1 MQEALKLRSTDRSL
15 SLTLRP
21 DGGHVALS
29 LEAYGWRPV
38 PDSGVQID
46 SLSLTGVAKPQDF
59 NVSAFDVRVFNGA
72 FRGRGVISGGE
83 AYRVSGDLSFE
94 HLNAGRMSEVLAGG
108 ALVQGEAAGEM
119 SFSARAPNWQGLFAQ
134 FEAEGRFS
142 FGRGGLRGIDF
153 VEAVRRSGDIVQGG
167 ATAFEQLSG
176 RFRVRQGNVRFSDL
190 SMGSGLMQSRG
201 NLDIAAEARLQGRF
215 ELQLKGSAN
224 QTRIPIA
231 VTGSVKSPVVQMNR

>member
-1 MQEALKLRSTDRSL
+1 MAVPAAPVQEALKLRSTDRSL

-38 PDSGVQID
+38 PDSGGQID

-153 VEAVRRSGDIVQGG
+153 VEARALWLDGQLVEIPARTEDEPRFLVVGKIGEQFWSGVITYRRDRIRIISVRR
-167 ATAFEQLSG
+167 
-176 RFRVRQGNVRFSDL
+176 
-190 SMGSGLMQSRG
+190 
-201 NLDIAAEARLQGRF
+201 ARP
-215 ELQLKGSAN
+215 EEVS
-224 QTRIPIA
+224 IYE
-231 VTGSVKSPVVQMNR
+231 S